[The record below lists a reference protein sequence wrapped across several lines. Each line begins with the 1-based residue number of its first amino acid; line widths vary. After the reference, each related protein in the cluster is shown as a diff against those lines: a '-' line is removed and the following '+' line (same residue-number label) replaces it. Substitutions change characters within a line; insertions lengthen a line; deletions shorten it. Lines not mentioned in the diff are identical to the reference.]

1 MCRSVLHTP
10 HAATRMEDLAGGRH
24 GVGEL
29 SRLERPAGRLEHHRA
44 HTARLRPPVRPPW
57 VHGEQVR
64 ARDRGAG
71 RTLLY
76 HRWERLSPGER
87 DRLGALADN
96 VKERALELRGTV
108 DDGAAERELER
119 ASTELAEALGAD
131 EVAELREQLRQE
143 LERVDREQRARR
155 AA

>member
-1 MCRSVLHTP
+1 MASKFGPVI
-10 HAATRMEDLAGGRH
+10 
-24 GVGEL
+24 GV
-29 SRLERPAGRLEHHRA
+29 RI
-44 HTARLRPPVRPPW
+44 AR
-57 VHGEQVR
+57 
-64 ARDRGAG
+64 
-71 RTLLY
+71 LLY
-76 HRWERLSPGER
+76 HRWERLSPADRE
-87 DRLGALADN
+87 RLGPLADS

-131 EVAELREQLRQE
+131 EVAELREQLRCE

>member
-1 MCRSVLHTP
+1 MASKFGPVI
-10 HAATRMEDLAGGRH
+10 
-24 GVGEL
+24 GV
-29 SRLERPAGRLEHHRA
+29 RI
-44 HTARLRPPVRPPW
+44 AR
-57 VHGEQVR
+57 
-64 ARDRGAG
+64 
-71 RTLLY
+71 LLY

-96 VKERALELRGTV
+96 VKERALELRGTI

-131 EVAELREQLRQE
+131 EVADLREQLKRE